1 VHDLRRT
8 VATELAGLN
17 VQPHII
23 ERLLNHSNGILGG
36 VAGIYNRFGYQ
47 DEMRE
52 ALRPWADTVNEITK

>member
-8 VATELAGLN
+8 VATNLAGLN
-17 VQPHII
+17 VQPHVI
-23 ERLLNHSNGILGG
+23 ERVLNHSNGILGG

-52 ALRPWADTVNEITK
+52 ALNLWADTIKEITK

>member
-1 VHDLRRT
+1 VHNLRRT

>member
-8 VATELAGLN
+8 VATELARLK
-17 VQPHII
+17 VQPHVI
-23 ERLLNHSNGILGG
+23 ERVLNHSNGILGG

-52 ALRPWADTVNEITK
+52 ALNLWADTIKEITK